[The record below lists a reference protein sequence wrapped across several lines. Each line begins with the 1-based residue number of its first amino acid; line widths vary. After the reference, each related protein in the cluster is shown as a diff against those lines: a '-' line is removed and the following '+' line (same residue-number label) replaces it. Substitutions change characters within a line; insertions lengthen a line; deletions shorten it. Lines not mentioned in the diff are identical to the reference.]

1 MERESALVREWK
13 QIPLDKFGD
22 EIYTDINMIKR
33 NAEVETWTF
42 MM

>member
-13 QIPLDKFGD
+13 QIPLDKFDD
-22 EIYTDINMIKR
+22 EIYTDTNMIKR